1 MDYIDA
7 RRVKRFQMLKPF
19 DSSNDGRL
27 TNEDNEFLNLMIWRD
42 LNIDGKF
49 DLNEAYTLDQLGITS
64 LLLRS
69 SNFRTSEGWLT
80 QESNTQLLRKGRYT
94 HDAERALKPV
104 RDMAG
109 GKIYMTSFEINL
121 TSYTSSSGQS
131 VIDTTG
137 KVVDVKLRP
146 VDARLTQTIEPPA
159 LRLR

>member
-1 MDYIDA
+1 
-7 RRVKRFQMLKPF
+7 
-19 DSSNDGRL
+19 
-27 TNEDNEFLNLMIWRD
+27 MIWRD

-49 DLNEAYTLDQLGITS
+49 DLDEGYTLGQLGITS

-69 SNFRTSEGWLT
+69 SKFGTPEGWLT

-94 HDAERALKPV
+94 HDAEKALKPV

-121 TSYTSSSGQS
+121 INDRPSNGQPAIQTS
-131 VIDTTG
+131 G
-137 KVVDVKLRP
+137 KMVDVKSRP
-146 VDARLTQTIEPPA
+146 VDAKLTQTIEPPA